1 MEPPTSYEAEKHP
14 VVEQEQDRREAGK
27 DKEKENSDIPR
38 RTGQSQVYTA
48 TRDTLFSKK
57 TTDAEAHVLV
67 SMSQSVFI
75 FQCNLKVFVCF
86 TSYILGNTLNL
97 SFIQSLDFI
106 CGMNP
111 ALPVFTLQDQDE
123 LVLLYAAA
131 HVGIIYNHTSKSRHM
146 LKVKITS
153 AF

>member
-14 VVEQEQDRREAGK
+14 VVGQEQDRGEAGK

-75 FQCNLKVFVCF
+75 FECNLKVFVCF
-86 TSYILGNTLNL
+86 TSHIPGNTLNL

-106 CGMNP
+106 CGMSP

>member
-75 FQCNLKVFVCF
+75 FECNLKVFVCF
-86 TSYILGNTLNL
+86 TCYYCYSWQY
-97 SFIQSLDFI
+97 
-106 CGMNP
+106 P
-111 ALPVFTLQDQDE
+111 KPVLHPVTRFHLWHE
-123 LVLLYAAA
+123 PC
-131 HVGIIYNHTSKSRHM
+131 SSRFH
-146 LKVKITS
+146 S
-153 AF
+153 ARPG